1 MVSFFHYLNINIM
14 NSYFIISSL
23 EGRLRAYPYPDRG
36 RQWYGIAKN
45 DPHAKH
51 LQDGSLVLGILRTIK
66 PLNKPSFEVLEIGFI
81 YTPSYKFVGI
91 ETHNGVPCLVYDHT
105 CFDEDIQYSGGR
117 KHCYVESYT
126 FNGMKTVRVYA
137 PLCKGQEQDYA
148 SKVLETI
155 LNNYQDAKMYK
166 SIMAQSPTAMFDAYK
181 AVADYEKSLEGF
193 NEIKLKSFY
202 ISEMNSIVKVNL
214 TLQLI
219 AVNKNVK
226 PTEVSVEFT
235 NSDIVTYFSMVV
247 VKEKLVYQINWDK
260 LFTLPEFYEYDLSS
274 TIKPSGY
281 SELFVADLQNN
292 ENKGSFITKHTK
304 FGEILGYDVIVSYPA
319 GKPNATETITIDDT
333 VLTYDSTSSMI
344 RVILSPNTPSSIL
357 KEEVMVDITNTDD
370 MRGYISSSYNQLDV
384 LAYENMPKSAPVITG
399 NIDDLI
405 SSLISIMYNYG
416 V

>member
-1 MVSFFHYLNINIM
+1 M
-14 NSYFIISSL
+14 NNYFILSSS
-23 EGRLRAYPYPDRG
+23 EGRLRAYPYPDMG

-45 DPHAKH
+45 DPHAEY
-51 LQDGSLVLGILRTIK
+51 LQDGSLVLGGLKTIK
-66 PLNKPSFEVLEIGFI
+66 PANKPSFEVLEIGFI

-91 ETHNGVPCLVYDHT
+91 ETHNGVPCLVYDHV
-105 CFDEDIQYSGGR
+105 CFDEEIEYSGGR
-117 KHCYVESYT
+117 KNLYVSAFT
-126 FNGMKTVRVYA
+126 FKGMKTERVIV
-137 PLCKGQEQDYA
+137 PLCKSQENSFSA
-148 SKVLETI
+148 GVMETI
-155 LNNYQDAKMYK
+155 TNQYQNADLYL
-166 SIMAQSPTAMFDAYK
+166 SILTQSPTGLADAYK

-202 ISEMNSIVKVNL
+202 ISEMSDVVTAKL
-214 TLQLI
+214 SLWLI
-219 AVNKNVK
+219 AIDKNVK

-235 NSDIVTYFSMVV
+235 NSDITTYFSMVV
-247 VKEKLVYQINWDK
+247 VEKRLVYQINWDK
-260 LFTLPEFYEYDLSS
+260 LFILPEFCEYDLSS

-292 ENKGSFITKHTK
+292 KNKGSFITKHTK

-344 RVILSPNTPSSIL
+344 RVTLTPTSSSSIL

-370 MRGYISSSYNQLDV
+370 MRGYTSSSYNQLDV

-399 NIDDLI
+399 NVDDLI

>member
-1 MVSFFHYLNINIM
+1 M
-14 NSYFIISSL
+14 NNYYIISSS
-23 EGRLRAYPYPDRG
+23 EGRFRAHSYPDSG

-66 PLNKPSFEVLEIGFI
+66 PANKPSFEVLEIGEI
-81 YTPSYKFVGI
+81 YTPNYKYVGI
-91 ETHNGVPCLVYDHT
+91 ETHNGVPCLVYDHV

-166 SIMAQSPTAMFDAYK
+166 SIMAQSPTAMADAYK
-181 AVADYEKSLEGF
+181 AVAEYEKSLKGF

-202 ISEMNSIVKVNL
+202 MNEMSDVVTAKLSVW
-214 TLQLI
+214 LI
-219 AVNKNVK
+219 AIDKNVK
-226 PTEVSVEFT
+226 PTEVSVEFI
-235 NSDIVTYFSMVV
+235 NSEIANYLSMVV
-247 VKEKLVYQINWDK
+247 VKEKLVYQIDWDK
-260 LFTLPEFYEYDLSS
+260 LFTLPEFCEYDLSD
-274 TIKPSGY
+274 TAKPSGY
-281 SELFVADLQNN
+281 YELFIADLQNN
-292 ENKGSFITKHTK
+292 KNKGSFITKHTK
-304 FGEILGYDVIVSYPA
+304 FGEILGYKVIVSYPA
-319 GKPNATETITIDDT
+319 GIAKETETISIDDT
-333 VLTYDSTSSMI
+333 ILSYNSISSVI

-357 KEEVMVDITNTDD
+357 KEEVMVDITNIDD
-370 MRGYISSSYNQLDV
+370 MRGEISSSYNHLDV

-399 NIDDLI
+399 NVNDLI
-405 SSLISIMYNYG
+405 ISLISKMYSYEF
-416 V
+416 

>member
-1 MVSFFHYLNINIM
+1 M
-14 NSYFIISSL
+14 NNYFIISSS

-45 DPHAKH
+45 DPHAEY
-51 LQDGSLVLGILRTIK
+51 LQDGSLVLGNLKTIK
-66 PLNKPSFEVLEIGFI
+66 PFNKPSFEVLEIGRI
-81 YTPSYKFVGI
+81 YTPSCKYVGI
-91 ETHNGVPCLVYDHT
+91 ESHNGVPCLVYDHV
-105 CFDEDIQYSGGR
+105 CFDEEIEYSGGR
-117 KHCYVESYT
+117 KNLYVSAFT
-126 FNGMKTVRVYA
+126 FKGMKTERVIV
-137 PLCKGQEQDYA
+137 PLCKSQEN
-148 SKVLETI
+148 SFSVGVMETI
-155 LNNYQDAKMYK
+155 TNQYQNADLYL
-166 SIMAQSPTAMFDAYK
+166 SILTQSPTGLTDAYK

-281 SELFVADLQNN
+281 SELFIANLQNN
-292 ENKGSFITKHTK
+292 ENKGSFITKHTR

-344 RVILSPNTPSSIL
+344 RVTLTPTSSSIL
-357 KEEVMVDITNTDD
+357 KEEVMVDITNTND

-384 LAYENMPKSAPVITG
+384 LAYENMPKSKPVITG
-399 NIDDLI
+399 NVDKII
-405 SSLISIMYNYG
+405 NSLISKMYNYG

>member
-1 MVSFFHYLNINIM
+1 M
-14 NSYFIISSL
+14 NNYYIISSS
-23 EGRLRAYPYPDRG
+23 EGRFRAHSYPDSG

-45 DPHAKH
+45 DPFAKH
-51 LQDGSLVLGILRTIK
+51 LQDGSLVLGNLKTIK
-66 PLNKPSFEVLEIGFI
+66 PFNKPSFEVLEIGFI
-81 YTPSYKFVGI
+81 YTPSCRYVGI

-105 CFDEDIQYSGGR
+105 CFDEEIEYSGGR
-117 KHCYVESYT
+117 KNLYVSA
-126 FNGMKTVRVYA
+126 FSFKGMKTERIIA

-166 SIMAQSPTAMFDAYK
+166 SIMAQSPTGMADAYK

-202 ISEMNSIVKVNL
+202 ISEMSGTVTAKL

-247 VKEKLVYQINWDK
+247 VNGKLVYQIDWNK
-260 LFTLPEFYEYDLSS
+260 LFTLPEFCEYDLSD
-274 TIKPSGY
+274 TAKPSGY
-281 SELFVADLQNN
+281 SELFIANLQNN

-344 RVILSPNTPSSIL
+344 RVTLTPTSSSIL
-357 KEEVMVDITNTDD
+357 KEEVMVDITNTND

-384 LAYENMPKSAPVITG
+384 LAYENMPKSKPVITG
-399 NIDDLI
+399 NVDKII
-405 SSLISIMYNYG
+405 NSLISKMYNYG
-416 V
+416 I

>member
-1 MVSFFHYLNINIM
+1 M
-14 NSYFIISSL
+14 NNYFIISSS
-23 EGRLRAYPYPDRG
+23 EGKFRAHSYPDSG

-45 DPHAKH
+45 DPFAKH

-66 PLNKPSFEVLEIGFI
+66 PANKPSFEVLEIGFI

-166 SIMAQSPTAMFDAYK
+166 SIMAQSPTAMADAYK

-202 ISEMNSIVKVNL
+202 INEANNIVTAKL
-214 TLQLI
+214 SLWLI
-219 AVNKNVK
+219 AIDKNVK
-226 PTEVSVEFT
+226 PTEVSVEFI
-235 NSDIVTYFSMVV
+235 NSEIANYLSMVV
-247 VKEKLVYQINWDK
+247 VKEKLVYQIDWNK
-260 LFTLPEFYEYDLSS
+260 LFTLPEFCEYDLNN
-274 TIKPSGY
+274 TVKPSGY
-281 SELFVADLQNN
+281 YELFIANLQDNK
-292 ENKGSFITKHTK
+292 NKGSFITKHTK
-304 FGEILGYDVIVSYPA
+304 FGEILGYNVFVSYPA
-319 GKPNATETITIDDT
+319 GIANEAETISIDGTI
-333 VLTYDSTSSMI
+333 LSYSSTSSVI
-344 RVILSPNTPSSIL
+344 RVTLTPTSSSSIL
-357 KEEVMVDITNTDD
+357 KEEVMVDITNIDD

-384 LAYENMPKSAPVITG
+384 LAYENMPKSTPVITG
-399 NIDDLI
+399 NVDDLI
-405 SSLISIMYNYG
+405 SSLISKMYI
-416 V
+416 

>member
-1 MVSFFHYLNINIM
+1 M
-14 NSYFIISSL
+14 NSYFIISSS

-51 LQDGSLVLGILRTIK
+51 LQDGSLVLGGLKTIK
-66 PLNKPSFEVLEIGFI
+66 PFNKPSFEVLEIRFI
-81 YTPSYKFVGI
+81 YTPSYQYVGI
-91 ETHNGVPCLVYDHT
+91 ETHNGVPCLVYDHV

-166 SIMAQSPTAMFDAYK
+166 SIMAQSPTAMADAYK

-202 ISEMNSIVKVNL
+202 ISEMSDVVTAKLSVW
-214 TLQLI
+214 LI
-219 AVNKNVK
+219 AIDKNVK
-226 PTEVSVEFT
+226 PTEVSVEFINESIT
-235 NSDIVTYFSMVV
+235 TYFSMVV
-247 VKEKLVYQINWDK
+247 VKEKLVYQIDWDK
-260 LFTLPEFYEYDLSS
+260 LFTLPEFCEYDLSD
-274 TIKPSGY
+274 TAKPSGY
-281 SELFVADLQNN
+281 SELFIANLQNN
-292 ENKGSFITKHTK
+292 ENKGSFITKHTR

-319 GKPNATETITIDDT
+319 GKPNATETITIEDT

-357 KEEVMVDITNTDD
+357 KEEVMVDITNTND

-384 LAYENMPKSAPVITG
+384 LAYENMPKSKPVITG
-399 NIDDLI
+399 NVDKII
-405 SSLISIMYNYG
+405 NSLISKMYNYG

>member
-1 MVSFFHYLNINIM
+1 M
-14 NSYFIISSL
+14 NNYFIISSS
-23 EGRLRAYPYPDRG
+23 EGKFRAHSYPDSG

-51 LQDGSLVLGILRTIK
+51 LQDGSLVLGNLKTIK
-66 PLNKPSFEVLEIGFI
+66 PFNKPSFEVLEIGFI
-81 YTPSYKFVGI
+81 YTPSCKYVGI
-91 ETHNGVPCLVYDHT
+91 ETHNGVPCLVYDHI
-105 CFDEDIQYSGGR
+105 CFDEEIEYSGGR
-117 KHCYVESYT
+117 KNLYVSAFT
-126 FNGMKTVRVYA
+126 FKGMKTEKVIV
-137 PLCKGQEQDYA
+137 PLCKSQENSFSA
-148 SKVLETI
+148 GVMETI
-155 LNNYQDAKMYK
+155 TKQYQNADLYL
-166 SIMAQSPTAMFDAYK
+166 SILTQSPTGLTDAYK

-202 ISEMNSIVKVNL
+202 ISEMNNIITVKL

-219 AVNKNVK
+219 AINKNVK

-235 NSDIVTYFSMVV
+235 NSNIATYFSMVV
-247 VKEKLVYQINWDK
+247 VEKRLVYQINWNK
-260 LFTLPEFYEYDLSS
+260 LFTLPEFCEYDLNN
-274 TIKPSGY
+274 TIKPMGY
-281 SELFVADLQNN
+281 SELFIADLQNN
-292 ENKGSFITKHTK
+292 KNKGSFITKHTK
-304 FGEILGYDVIVSYPA
+304 FGEILGYKVIVSYPA

-399 NIDDLI
+399 NVESII
-405 SSLISIMYNYG
+405 HSLISKMYSYEF
-416 V
+416 

>member
-1 MVSFFHYLNINIM
+1 M
-14 NSYFIISSL
+14 NNYFIISSS

-45 DPHAKH
+45 DPFAKH

-66 PLNKPSFEVLEIGFI
+66 PYNKPSFEVLEIGFI

-166 SIMAQSPTAMFDAYK
+166 SIMAQSPTAMADAYK

-202 ISEMNSIVKVNL
+202 INEANNIVTAKL
-214 TLQLI
+214 SLWLI
-219 AVNKNVK
+219 AIDKNVK
-226 PTEVSVEFT
+226 PTEVSVEFI
-235 NSDIVTYFSMVV
+235 NSEIANYLSMVV
-247 VKEKLVYQINWDK
+247 VKEKLVYQIDWNK
-260 LFTLPEFYEYDLSS
+260 LFTLPEFCEYDLNN
-274 TIKPSGY
+274 TVKPSGY
-281 SELFVADLQNN
+281 YELFIADLQDNK
-292 ENKGSFITKHTK
+292 NKGSFITKHTK
-304 FGEILGYDVIVSYPA
+304 FGEILGYNVFVSYPA
-319 GKPNATETITIDDT
+319 GIANEAETISIDGTI
-333 VLTYDSTSSMI
+333 LSYSSTSSVI
-344 RVILSPNTPSSIL
+344 RVTLTPTSSSSIL
-357 KEEVMVDITNTDD
+357 KEEVMVDITNIDD

-384 LAYENMPKSAPVITG
+384 LAYENMPKSTPVITG
-399 NIDDLI
+399 NVDDLI
-405 SSLISIMYNYG
+405 SSLISKMYI
-416 V
+416 

>member
-1 MVSFFHYLNINIM
+1 M
-14 NSYFIISSL
+14 NNYFILSSS
-23 EGRLRAYPYPDRG
+23 EGRLRAYPYPDMG
-36 RQWYGIAKN
+36 RQWYGIAKH
-45 DPHAKH
+45 DPHAEY
-51 LQDGSLVLGILRTIK
+51 LQDGSLVLGGLKTIK
-66 PLNKPSFEVLEIGFI
+66 PANKPSFEVLEIGFI

-105 CFDEDIQYSGGR
+105 CFDEEIEYSGGR
-117 KHCYVESYT
+117 KNLYVSAFT
-126 FNGMKTVRVYA
+126 FKGMKTERVIV
-137 PLCKGQEQDYA
+137 PLCKSQENSFSA
-148 SKVLETI
+148 GVMETI
-155 LNNYQDAKMYK
+155 TNQYQNADLYL
-166 SIMAQSPTAMFDAYK
+166 SILTQSPTGLADAYK

-202 ISEMNSIVKVNL
+202 ISEMSDVVTAKL
-214 TLQLI
+214 SLWLI
-219 AVNKNVK
+219 AIDKNVK

-235 NSDIVTYFSMVV
+235 NSDITTYFSMVV
-247 VKEKLVYQINWDK
+247 VEKRLVYQINWDK
-260 LFTLPEFYEYDLSS
+260 LFTLPEFCEYDLSS

-292 ENKGSFITKHTK
+292 KNKGSFITKHTK

-344 RVILSPNTPSSIL
+344 RVTLTPTSSSSIL

-370 MRGYISSSYNQLDV
+370 MRGYTSSSYNQLDV

-399 NIDDLI
+399 NVDDLI
-405 SSLISIMYNYG
+405 ISLISKMYNYG

>member
-1 MVSFFHYLNINIM
+1 M
-14 NSYFIISSL
+14 NNYYIISSS

-66 PLNKPSFEVLEIGFI
+66 PANKPSFEVLDEIGFI
-81 YTPSYKFVGI
+81 YTPSYQYVGI

-166 SIMAQSPTAMFDAYK
+166 SIMAQSPTAMADAYK
-181 AVADYEKSLEGF
+181 AVAEYEKSLEGF

-202 ISEMNSIVKVNL
+202 INEANNIVTAKL
-214 TLQLI
+214 SLWLI
-219 AVNKNVK
+219 AIDKNAK
-226 PTEVSVEFT
+226 PTEVSVEFI
-235 NSDIVTYFSMVV
+235 NSEIANYLSMVV

-260 LFTLPEFYEYDLSS
+260 LFTLPEFCEYDLSD
-274 TIKPSGY
+274 TAKPSGY
-281 SELFVADLQNN
+281 YELFIVNLQDN

-304 FGEILGYDVIVSYPA
+304 FGEILGYDVTVSYPV
-319 GKPNATETITIDDT
+319 GIPNETETISIDDT
-333 VLTYDSTSSMI
+333 ILSYNSISSVI

-357 KEEVMVDITNTDD
+357 KEKVMIDITNIDD
-370 MRGYISSSYNQLDV
+370 MRGEISSSYNHLDV
-384 LAYENMPKSAPVITG
+384 LAYKNMPKTVPVITG
-399 NIDDLI
+399 NVNDLI
-405 SSLISIMYNYG
+405 ISLISKMYSYEF
-416 V
+416 

>member
-1 MVSFFHYLNINIM
+1 M
-14 NSYFIISSL
+14 NNYFIISSY
-23 EGRLRAYPYPDRG
+23 EGKFRAYPYPDRG

-45 DPHAKH
+45 DPHAKY
-51 LQDGSLVLGILRTIK
+51 LQDGSLVLGVLKTIK
-66 PLNKPSFEVLEIGFI
+66 PANKPSFEVLEIGFI

-91 ETHNGVPCLVYDHT
+91 ETHNGVPCLVYDHI
-105 CFDEDIQYSGGR
+105 CFDEEIEYSGGR
-117 KHCYVESYT
+117 KNLYVSAFT
-126 FNGMKTVRVYA
+126 FKGMKTERVIV
-137 PLCKGQEQDYA
+137 PLCKSQENSFSA
-148 SKVLETI
+148 GVMETI
-155 LNNYQDAKMYK
+155 TNQYQNADLYL
-166 SIMAQSPTAMFDAYK
+166 SILTQSPTGMADAYK

-202 ISEMNSIVKVNL
+202 ISEMSNIVTVKL
-214 TLQLI
+214 ILQLI
-219 AVNKNVK
+219 AINKNVK

-235 NSDIVTYFSMVV
+235 NSDIATYFSMVV
-247 VKEKLVYQINWDK
+247 VEKRLVYQINWDK
-260 LFTLPEFYEYDLSS
+260 LFILPEFCEYDLSS

-344 RVILSPNTPSSIL
+344 RVTLTPTSSSSIL
-357 KEEVMVDITNTDD
+357 KEEVMVDITNTDN
-370 MRGYISSSYNQLDV
+370 MRGYTSSSYNQLDV

-399 NIDDLI
+399 NVDDLI